1 MKTTYSLPVI
11 ITLLLIIV
19 LGGCS
24 TIPRYDDAVRIRKD
38 SAYKYEVYPF
48 NPAIVRSGNT
58 LRGTVIKMET
68 FLVPDTCPISE
79 RTSYKAT
86 NRIVFLDTKSP
97 NLNYVE
103 YIPFE
108 DVDFIGPKFGEPINA
123 FEDFN
128 FPLEPKK
135 FRYVPWDT
143 ITQECV
149 DCGCTPFTLAFRLP
163 TLNLSIQCPT
173 RYCNWYF
180 IEARG
185 GYTTFGD
192 KSQAGTIW
200 NDAFFGVVAGGIR
213 FGNRRQFGIGL
224 MLSSGVPIYN
234 QFTGK
239 QVHRPLAL
247 IHFRW
252 DPFKN
257 CVKRVQNVEE
267 IQKKPIEDCC
277 EELLMLKPE
286 TKESKENLTPTFERC
301 FSPYFFV
308 QTGLPLDKASIDLVK
323 FNVNTGCKDKIKA
336 SAPYLDI
343 DYLPITFTIGA
354 GLDFPISSLFDF
366 SIDLGFRSYAFGETQ
381 TILGYSNVPSY
392 RRINMFFI
400 RTGITF

>member
-1 MKTTYSLPVI
+1 MKATYPLFI
-11 ITLLLIIV
+11 ILGLLFIII

-24 TIPRYDDAVRIRKD
+24 TIPRYDDAIRIRKD
-38 SAYKYEVYPF
+38 SAHKYEVYPF
-48 NPAIVRSGNT
+48 NPSIIRSGNT
-58 LRGTVIKMET
+58 LRGTVIKVET
-68 FLVPDTCPISE
+68 FLVPDTCPVSE

-86 NRIVFLDTKSP
+86 NRVVFLDTKSP

-108 DVDFIGPKFGEPINA
+108 DIDFIGPKFGEPINA
-123 FEDFN
+123 FENFN

-135 FRYVPWDT
+135 FRYVSWDT

-149 DCGCTPFTLAFRLP
+149 DCGCTPLTLAFRLP
-163 TLNLSIQCPT
+163 TLQCPT

-185 GYTTFGD
+185 GYTTFSD
-192 KSQAGTIW
+192 KSEARTTVW
-200 NDAFFGVVAGGIR
+200 NDAFFGEVAGGIR
-213 FGNRRQFGIGL
+213 FGNQRQFGIGV
-224 MLSSGVPIYN
+224 MISSGVPIYN
-234 QFTGK
+234 QFTAK
-239 QVHRPLAL
+239 QVRRPLAL

-252 DPFKN
+252 DPFRN
-257 CVKRVQNVEE
+257 CVRQSRSEQVRLIETENSRNETSLVEE
-267 IQKKPIEDCC
+267 NKGKED
-277 EELLMLKPE
+277 LF
-286 TKESKENLTPTFERC
+286 PTFERC
-301 FSPYFFV
+301 FSPYFFA

-323 FNVNTGCKDKIKA
+323 FNLNPDCKDKIRA

-354 GLDFPISSLFDF
+354 GLDFPINSLLDF
-366 SIDLGFRSYAFGETQ
+366 SIDIGFRSYAFGETQ

>member
-1 MKTTYSLPVI
+1 MKTTYPLFI
-11 ITLLLIIV
+11 IVSLLLIAI

-48 NPAIVRSGNT
+48 NPSIVRSGNT

-68 FLVPDTCPISE
+68 YLVPDTCPISE
-79 RTSYKAT
+79 QTKYKAT
-86 NRIVFLDTKSP
+86 NRMVFLDTRSP

-108 DVDFIGPKFGEPINA
+108 DIDFIGPKFGEPVNA

-143 ITQECV
+143 VIQECV

-163 TLNLSIQCPT
+163 TVQCPT

-180 IEARG
+180 LEIRG
-185 GYTTFGD
+185 GYTTFSD
-192 KSQAGTIW
+192 KIEATRTIW
-200 NDAFFGVVAGGIR
+200 SDAFFGEIAGGIR
-213 FGNRRQFGIGL
+213 FGNQRQFGIGL
-224 MLSSGVPIYN
+224 MVSTGVPIYN
-234 QFTGK
+234 QFTSK
-239 QVHRPLAL
+239 QVRRPLAL

-252 DPFKN
+252 DPFRN
-257 CVKRVQNVEE
+257 CVKRVLSVTERKE
-267 IQKKPIEDCC
+267 KLIKDCQ
-277 EELLMLKPE
+277 ELLGLEAE
-286 TKESKENLTPTFERC
+286 TKEWKEDLTPTFKTC
-301 FSPYFFV
+301 ISPYFFV
-308 QTGLPLDKASIDLVK
+308 QAGLPFDIASIDLVK
-323 FNVNTGCKDKIKA
+323 FNLNPSCKDKIRGA
-336 SAPYLDI
+336 APYLDI
-343 DYLPITFTIGA
+343 DYLPITLTIGA
-354 GLDFPISSLFDF
+354 GLDFPIGSYLDF
-366 SIDLGFRSYAFGETQ
+366 SIDAGFRSYAFGETQ

>member
-1 MKTTYSLPVI
+1 MKTTYLLFI
-11 ITLLLIIV
+11 IAVLLFIIA

-38 SAYKYEVYPF
+38 SAHKYEVYPF
-48 NPAIVRSGNT
+48 NPSIIRNGNT
-58 LRGTVIKMET
+58 LRGTVIKLET
-68 FLVPDTCPISE
+68 FLVPDTCPVSE

-149 DCGCTPFTLAFRLP
+149 DCGCTPLALAFRL
-163 TLNLSIQCPT
+163 SIKCPT

-185 GYTTFGD
+185 GYTTFTD
-192 KSQAGTIW
+192 KPEARRTIW
-200 NDAFFGVVAGGIR
+200 NDAFFGEVAGGIR
-213 FGNRRQFGIGL
+213 FGNQRQFGIGL
-224 MLSSGVPIYN
+224 MISSGVPIYN
-234 QFTGK
+234 QFTAK
-239 QVHRPLAL
+239 QVRRPLAL

-252 DPFKN
+252 DPFRN
-257 CVKRVQNVEE
+257 CTKHILSVEE
-267 IQKKPIEDCC
+267 RRETLLKDCQ
-277 EELLMLKPE
+277 ELLGLEVE
-286 TKESKENLTPTFERC
+286 TKERKEDLTPTFEGC

-308 QTGLPLDKASIDLVK
+308 QTGLPFDRASIDLVK
-323 FNVNTGCKDKIKA
+323 FNLNPDCKDKIRT

-354 GLDFPISSLFDF
+354 GLDFPINSLLDI
-366 SIDLGFRSYAFGETQ
+366 SIDAGFRSYAFGETQ